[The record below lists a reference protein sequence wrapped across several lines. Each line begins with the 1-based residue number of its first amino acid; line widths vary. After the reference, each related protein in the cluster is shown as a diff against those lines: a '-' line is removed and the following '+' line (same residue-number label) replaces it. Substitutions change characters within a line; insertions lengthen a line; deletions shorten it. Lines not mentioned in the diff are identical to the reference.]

1 MEMLN
6 RRGGPVD
13 KGPPDEQRRAA
24 EKLREEAN
32 RRREVTSHGGSDT
45 QHVRGGFGRTQR
57 NENPNSPRFHQR
69 YRTILR
75 PGGAIHDY
83 AGGTKDVFVK
93 RKPESGGT
101 GNHPP
106 KGTGGGFHDT
116 VIRPGRGNVPA
127 GVPKRTTENVNKPVE
142 QAAKPRPS
150 TYDTMAR
157 DLATRRATQN
167 RPNAKRKLFAAART
181 ASYGRVD
188 SNRPSRMPS
197 VDQLRRRAQRLQR
210 PRGRSYS

>member
-1 MEMLN
+1 MPPSPVKRDRRQKSRLDALPDSERVSLRQKAMEMLN

-13 KGPPDEQRRAA
+13 KGPPDEQRKAA
-24 EKLREEAN
+24 ERLRGEAN
-32 RRREVTSHGGSDT
+32 RQRMVPSQGGSDT

-57 NENPNSPRFHQR
+57 NENPNSPRFGQR

-106 KGTGGGFHDT
+106 MKG
-116 VIRPGRGNVPA
+116 IRPQ
-127 GVPKRTTENVNKPVE
+127 RTTENVNAPV
-142 QAAKPRPS
+142 QRAAKPRPS

-167 RPNAKRKLFAAART
+167 RPKARRKLFRSAA
-181 ASYGRVD
+181 
-188 SNRPSRMPS
+188 
-197 VDQLRRRAQRLQR
+197 
-210 PRGRSYS
+210 